1 MPAKFV
7 LAFPAVRK
15 PRCNCEGSTMLG
27 RSPGV
32 DVDPYVAISSQAV
45 QGCQPR
51 NFCQP
56 RTSTCSFKSLRLFEA
71 MGSTDGLLVCS
82 GLTCGNLFYSAGIF
96 NGDGGPQCGVC
107 EVYQEHDFLHRK
119 HAGQFKLLASGRST
133 SRLLHLFRGPL
144 VPHFVGTLESAM
156 QKYLVRL
163 QRANLRL
170 ILSGRPYGF
179 RPVFLR
185 LDRKWARPFNTEQDC
200 LDLVLD
206 FLAPSDEL
214 RG

>member
-1 MPAKFV
+1 MGTME
-7 LAFPAVRK
+7 LAAV
-15 PRCNCEGSTMLG
+15 C
-27 RSPGV
+27 
-32 DVDPYVAISSQAV
+32 SSA
-45 QGCQPR
+45 GCG
-51 NFCQP
+51 
-56 RTSTCSFKSLRLFEA
+56 RLFVVL
-71 MGSTDGLLVCS
+71 GL
-82 GLTCGNLFYSAGIF
+82 F
-96 NGDGGPQCGVC
+96 DPEGGHQCGVC

-119 HAGQFKLLASGRST
+119 HAAQFKLLASGRST